1 MSVIIV
7 TLMVAAAGLDPGS
20 FNRTSTRS
28 RVVKSS
34 RFDKTLARCAN
45 FFARRA
51 GKSPRATCTRR
62 SFLLP
67 TRFTAPC
74 CTALSA
80 PEKGIKYFA
89 ILSFE
94 DRRRSF
100 LFRCPSG
107 PEAARDDPA
116 EKSLSESDAVLET
129 PPLSS
134 FPPPRA
140 SFPRPALPNGAGV
153 GVSGGRFW
161 SPRATSLRLRAAS
174 PSPAHRASTACH
186 SGSRTETTDPFLRSA
201 SGQTSGAAS
210 TWPLLLSLWNRMNGL
225 ESFCLARTCT
235 RSSGALNSR
244 HTSTCRSR
252 IVPVV
257 QCTRRHNRPTR
268 MNTTRLD
275 VVSASQWSAS
285 TTKGTKMPIA
295 SDYHLRARD
304 ARTAGDPSVWPIAR
318 RAEIAIP
325 RPVTTNDHFG
335 AEVESI
341 AFDREDAQRASAPR
355 TAPGVRGLRSPARR
369 DRDFAREPTL
379 ARAPVCP
386 RGGRR
391 TRAVL
396 SRFLLFSP
404 RPETPR
410 GERPSH

>member
-1 MSVIIV
+1 MSVIMN

-34 RFDKTLARCAN
+34 RLDKTLARCAN

-51 GKSPRATCTRR
+51 GKSPRATCLRDPPCP
-62 SFLLP
+62 LP
-67 TRFTAPC
+67 TRCTAPC

-89 ILSFE
+89 ILPSFE
-94 DRRRSF
+94 LRRRSRS
-100 LFRCPSG
+100 FRFRVPSG
-107 PEAARDDPA
+107 LKAARDDPA
-116 EKSLSESDAVLET
+116 EKSLSESDGVLET

-134 FPPPRA
+134 FPPPPLS
-140 SFPRPALPNGAGV
+140 SFLWRSLPKGVGGV

-161 SPRATSLRLRAAS
+161 SPRVLSLFTRASS
-174 PSPAHRASTACH
+174 PSPAHRQSTACH
-186 SGSRTETTDPFLRSA
+186 SGSRTETTDPFLKSA
-201 SGQTSGAAS
+201 SGHTSGAAS

-235 RSSGALNSR
+235 RSSGAPNTR

-285 TTKGTKMPIA
+285 TTTGTKMPIA
-295 SDYHLRARD
+295 SDYHR
-304 ARTAGDPSVWPIAR
+304 
-318 RAEIAIP
+318 
-325 RPVTTNDHFG
+325 
-335 AEVESI
+335 
-341 AFDREDAQRASAPR
+341 
-355 TAPGVRGLRSPARR
+355 
-369 DRDFAREPTL
+369 
-379 ARAPVCP
+379 
-386 RGGRR
+386 
-391 TRAVL
+391 
-396 SRFLLFSP
+396 
-404 RPETPR
+404 
-410 GERPSH
+410 